1 MDIEKKDPSSLVE
14 FLQGK
19 YPKYGIDLYYDEKNL
34 ASHTQDLVEVIKN
47 LDKLLDVLD
56 EYIKDSQIFV
66 RIHCFNQWIVVR
78 IKADMEQ
85 ECCFEKK
92 IKDVF
97 CGDLVNIISDEEYQI
112 IKFCYSECAKGEEKL
127 S

>member
-1 MDIEKKDPSSLVE
+1 M
-14 FLQGK
+14 
-19 YPKYGIDLYYDEKNL
+19 
-34 ASHTQDLVEVIKN
+34 
-47 LDKLLDVLD
+47 DKLLDVLD

-112 IKFCYSECAKGEEKL
+112 IKFCYSECAKGEEKTL
-127 S
+127 VVCRILYGKRLLFEKCTKRLR